1 MTIEQLKISVIE
13 KEINFAFSKSGGKGG
28 QHVNKTESKVELY
41 FNIDRSAILTE
52 SAKIRIKSN
61 LKNRINLR
69 GELVLHDETSRS
81 QHLNRANVLE
91 KFYELISS
99 ALKVQKKR
107 KKTKPSKSSLIKKKE
122 NKKIHSNKKKLR
134 RQNF

>member
-69 GELVLHDETSRS
+69 GELVLYDETSRS

>member
-41 FNIDRSAILTE
+41 FNIDRSAILSE

-69 GELVLHDETSRS
+69 GELVLYDETSRS

>member
-1 MTIEQLKISVIE
+1 MTIEQLKISIIE